1 MLLVIDVGNT
11 SISCGIFS
19 DNNLVKKFI
28 LTSDKNRSIDE
39 YGVIIKSILNENN
52 IDLSKIKN
60 GIIASV
66 VVPLTEI
73 IKGAVEKYLNINC
86 LKLTYKIN
94 TGITYKTDNPK
105 ELGADRIANARA
117 VKELYPNQNCIV
129 VDFGTATNFD
139 VVSKN
144 GEFLGGIIAPGLG
157 ISAQA
162 LNNCTSLLP
171 KVRIEA
177 PKQAIG
183 RNTIDAILSGL
194 VYGQARMIDGL
205 LQDIENELGE
215 EIIAIA
221 TGGYSELLSG
231 CIKRKFDYI
240 VPDLTLIGLK
250 YIFDSNNAFNN
261 QKSLVQNIL

>member
-19 DNNLVKKFI
+19 DNTLIKKFI
-28 LTSDKNRSIDE
+28 LTSDKSRSIDE
-39 YGVIIKSILNENN
+39 YGAIIKSILNENN
-52 IDLSKIKN
+52 IDLNKIKN

-66 VVPLTEI
+66 VVPLTET
-73 IKGAVEKYLNINC
+73 IKNAVEKYLNIEC

-94 TGITYKTDNPK
+94 TDIIYKTDNPK

-117 VKELYPNQNCIV
+117 VKELYPNQNCVV

-139 VVSKN
+139 VISKN
-144 GEFLGGIIAPGLG
+144 GEFLGGIIAPGIG

-171 KVRIEA
+171 KVRIEN
-177 PKQAIG
+177 PKQTIG
-183 RNTIDAILSGL
+183 KNTIDAILSGL

-215 EIIAIA
+215 KIIAVA

-250 YIFDSNNAFNN
+250 YIFYSNKTILE
-261 QKSLVQNIL
+261 KSSIF

>member
-11 SISCGIFS
+11 SISFGIFS
-19 DNNLVKKFI
+19 GDSLVKKFV
-28 LTSDKNRSIDE
+28 LASDKNRSIDE

-52 IDLSKIKN
+52 IDLDKIN
-60 GIIASV
+60 SGIIASV

-73 IKGAVEKYLNINC
+73 IQGAVEKYLDIEC

-94 TGITYKTDNPK
+94 TGIIYKTDNPK
-105 ELGADRIANARA
+105 EIGADRIANARA
-117 VKELYPNQNCIV
+117 VKELYPNQNCVV

-144 GEFLGGIIAPGLG
+144 EEFLGGIIAPGIG

-171 KVRIEA
+171 KVRIEK
-177 PKQAIG
+177 PKHVIG
-183 RNTIDAILSGL
+183 ETTIDAILSGL
-194 VYGQARMIDGL
+194 ILGHAGMIDGL
-205 LQDIENELGE
+205 LENIEQELGE
-215 EIIAIA
+215 KVISVA

-231 CIKRKFDYI
+231 YLRRKFDYI

-250 YIFDSNNAFNN
+250 HIFYSNKTKN
-261 QKSLVQNIL
+261 LLYDLHI